1 MTRNLNGFLDDMVYV
16 TDLEIDKLHKKT
28 MNIKLMIRY

>member
-1 MTRNLNGFLDDMVYV
+1 MIWFMSQIWKQ
-16 TDLEIDKLHKKT
+16 LEIALDKLHDKKT